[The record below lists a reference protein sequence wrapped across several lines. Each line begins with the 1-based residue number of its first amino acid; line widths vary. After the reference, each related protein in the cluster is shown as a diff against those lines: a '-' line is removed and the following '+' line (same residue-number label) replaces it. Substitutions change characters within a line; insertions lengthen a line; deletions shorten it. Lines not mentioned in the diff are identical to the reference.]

1 MLRRV
6 KARASRQTLGGLR
19 RDRNGQEAM
28 SNEALRRWQ
37 RIESIVGGFDSRPC
51 GFEAEMMQ
59 EVARE
64 GLPPSF
70 AEGAVEELATVLLR
84 PNAGTS

>member
-28 SNEALRRWQ
+28 SNEALMRWQ
-37 RIESIVGGFDSRPC
+37 RIENFVGGFDLRPR
-51 GFEAEMMQ
+51 GFEAEMVQ

-64 GLPPSF
+64 GLPRPSRQ
-70 AEGAVEELATVLLR
+70 ARWSNSLLVLLR
-84 PNAGTS
+84 PNADTS